1 MVNKVKISELPHHG
15 LFCMLYGVAG
25 VGKTWNC
32 LKTLPK
38 KICYMPS
45 EPRGYRR
52 TTDAIGLKDSDAELI
67 TWEGIEDLLEFL
79 TVVENF
85 DPYKSVFFDSLTY
98 TMNQDLTR
106 EVTKESYDAKGN
118 VDKPIESQ
126 MKLSM
131 PGRGLVNTATFRIL
145 GALANIAAYGK
156 TVVLTCLEQS
166 NPKWDRTL
174 SGGPVL
180 SGKEVPNN
188 FDGFFDL
195 IGRVYPHTDKD
206 GQLSYP
212 PAVSFASTGDYTAK
226 ATGDM
231 GKKVWPLNFEK
242 ILQTNKQ
249 KEN

>member
-52 TTDAIGLKDSDAELI
+52 TTDAIGLTDKDAELI

-98 TMNQDLTR
+98 TANSL
-106 EVTKESYDAKGN
+106 
-118 VDKPIESQ
+118 KPDVGTY
-126 MKLSM
+126 
-131 PGRGLVNTATFRIL
+131 GRS
-145 GALANIAAYGK
+145 ALF
-156 TVVLTCLEQS
+156 LL
-166 NPKWDRTL
+166 
-174 SGGPVL
+174 
-180 SGKEVPNN
+180 
-188 FDGFFDL
+188 
-195 IGRVYPHTDKD
+195 
-206 GQLSYP
+206 
-212 PAVSFASTGDYTAK
+212 AVSSS
-226 ATGDM
+226 ATRSQQ
-231 GKKVWPLNFEK
+231 L
-242 ILQTNKQ
+242 
-249 KEN
+249 